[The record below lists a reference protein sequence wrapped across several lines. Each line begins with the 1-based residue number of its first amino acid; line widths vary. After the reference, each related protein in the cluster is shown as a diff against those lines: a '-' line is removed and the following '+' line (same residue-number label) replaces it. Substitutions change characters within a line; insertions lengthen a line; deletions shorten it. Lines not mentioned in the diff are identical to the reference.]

1 MFIGTSAMSWS
12 DANEYCLGL
21 GRNLISIHSD
31 DDNVAAARLCLSV
44 DHTSSYGCWI
54 GLYDSGSHEYIWSD
68 GSKSDYGFNES
79 TGDPSY
85 AFPWS
90 TNEPSSTGED
100 CIHIWSNSDQWNDL
114 TCTWSA
120 YPLCKGA
127 PSASPT
133 MDPTSFPTTDPTVD
147 TSTDA
152 LISWHCDDSSK
163 LFVSRDRGTSWERQP
178 VFSAPYSEVAVRG
191 NNIVNISIDDSMHY
205 AMDITVHSI
214 PDNWVSVFQCGN
226 SINDHYPTIWMSGSS
241 GTANA
246 TYEGFYTSWSNAGS
260 HGKFLEEGQT
270 YHLEVIVNQSW
281 LIVQVDG
288 LATYS
293 SAVSE
298 HETFENVPCY
308 LSNPWYTAAV
318 CFVSGHRL
326 DIFVITVCCWYD
338 GSGCDCIGYPDI
350 LWCVFVLLFSTTFP
364 LIYHVLTHSM
374 TQGGDSSKSSSVL
387 IEDIDPSTD
396 IIRVHCDNSVSW
408 GGFAATVNYQFTDYS
423 TTNPIDDGAWTL
435 VPDESISSS
444 LDYYGPAS
452 DPPSIW
458 TDTDLS
464 GIADDAYWI
473 WGDDFDIGT
482 MVFEMR
488 FSSTT
493 DEPTTASPTT
503 AEPTTAEP
511 TTAQSTSGSPSA
523 EPIMSPSNEPTASPT
538 ANHTTGWPTI
548 SEVIK
553 RSATMHLNAAFSD
566 LEFNADDNDMT
577 NEELAEMIVE
587 SAMNLDSDSS
597 LSNVDITIIEV
608 REGSVI
614 IDYTLESAVDGVVA
628 LALDNIEDTVGHNI
642 TILYGFVLTLEANTM
657 ISTTGEPEIT
667 NDAQET
673 DTAFVSLSALCSH
686 C

>member
-1 MFIGTSAMSWS
+1 MDILINEFPSSWANIFHCGDSDTMRMPSIFIHGNSDDEGSNWEGFIVFWSTVNNDNNYENPGPVLEAGTVYHIELDITQSHWGFSVDGQLMYEGDKDAHDTATTVPCYASFPDEDAADAVINNILITPDASDLTSSPTTDPTSAPTNEPTRTPTLGDTMFIGTSAMSWS

-54 GLYDSGSHEYIWSD
+54 GLYDSGSHEYVWSD

-100 CIHIWSNSDQWNDL
+100 CIHIWSNSDSWNDL

-152 LISWHCDDSSK
+152 LITWHCDDSSK
-163 LFVSRDRGTSWERQP
+163 LLISRDRGTSWERQP

-226 SINDHYPTIWMSGSS
+226 SVNDHYPTIWMSGSS

-281 LIVQVDG
+281 FIVQVDG

-308 LSNPWYTAAV
+308 LSNPWYTAADV
-318 CFVSGHRL
+318 
-326 DIFVITVCCWYD
+326 T
-338 GSGCDCIGYPDI
+338 
-350 LWCVFVLLFSTTFP
+350 
-364 LIYHVLTHSM
+364 
-374 TQGGDSSKSSSVL
+374 
-387 IEDIDPSTD
+387 
-396 IIRVHCDNSVSW
+396 
-408 GGFAATVNYQFTDYS
+408 
-423 TTNPIDDGAWTL
+423 
-435 VPDESISSS
+435 
-444 LDYYGPAS
+444 
-452 DPPSIW
+452 
-458 TDTDLS
+458 
-464 GIADDAYWI
+464 
-473 WGDDFDIGT
+473 
-482 MVFEMR
+482 
-488 FSSTT
+488 
-493 DEPTTASPTT
+493 
-503 AEPTTAEP
+503 
-511 TTAQSTSGSPSA
+511 
-523 EPIMSPSNEPTASPT
+523 
-538 ANHTTGWPTI
+538 
-548 SEVIK
+548 
-553 RSATMHLNAAFSD
+553 
-566 LEFNADDNDMT
+566 
-577 NEELAEMIVE
+577 
-587 SAMNLDSDSS
+587 
-597 LSNVDITIIEV
+597 
-608 REGSVI
+608 
-614 IDYTLESAVDGVVA
+614 
-628 LALDNIEDTVGHNI
+628 
-642 TILYGFVLTLEANTM
+642 
-657 ISTTGEPEIT
+657 
-667 NDAQET
+667 
-673 DTAFVSLSALCSH
+673 
-686 C
+686 